1 MKQKH
6 VILSV
11 LLAISLFVPSITFA
25 VDFGPS
31 SAKITNQYYP
41 AAVGD
46 WRHMLGGGNWAGRIT
61 YINAVGVEEVS
72 GAQIG
77 VQTFNNVKCLKVNM
91 IMAKDNDEDDFI
103 IVWMAQDT
111 EGNLWIL
118 KIYIFPD
125 DDTYLLGTSFQSM
138 FMPAAPGVGD
148 PAGII
153 LEEDA
158 DTKCQVVEAGI
169 SIDTNFGSY
178 DSCIKSHCLYNSSLE
193 SVEYYCLDVGE
204 VRTADESTPNPQ
216 SVIDLKE
223 YGTAKE
229 TGVAVIPLMD

>member
-61 YINAVGVEEVS
+61 YINPVGVEEVS

-125 DDTYLLGTSFQSM
+125 DDTYLLGTIFQSM
-138 FMPAAPGVGD
+138 FMPAAPAVD
-148 PAGII
+148 DSASITIP
-153 LEEDA
+153 EDVDNYCKVA
-158 DTKCQVVEAGI
+158 AVNV
-169 SIDTNFGSY
+169 SITTNYGSY
-178 DSCIKSHCLYNSSLE
+178 TGCIRTRCWHDSPPDQ
-193 SVEYYCLDVGE
+193 VEYYCPGVGE
-204 VRTADESTPNPQ
+204 VRATTVSNP
-216 SVIDLKE
+216 SDFIDLKE